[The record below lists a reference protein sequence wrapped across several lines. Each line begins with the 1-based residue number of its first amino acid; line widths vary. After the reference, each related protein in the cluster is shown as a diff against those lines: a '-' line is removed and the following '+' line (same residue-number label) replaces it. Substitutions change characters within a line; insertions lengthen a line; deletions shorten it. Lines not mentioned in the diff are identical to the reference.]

1 MIFPKNKFVVF
12 QGMEPSSPRLE
23 KLLIF
28 QKRTFQDQKMEKTHS
43 ENVFFY
49 FRRWNFLA
57 SRLKNFLYFSKSKF
71 LIFQERVSKA
81 QKNKK
86 NIFFFS
92 KIYIFIFI
100 NQNNSFFI
108 RIFFIRINGI
118 FFFRSNFFSNIFTCS

>member
-1 MIFPKNKFVVF
+1 
-12 QGMEPSSPRLE
+12 MEPSSPRLK

-57 SRLKNFLYFSKSKF
+57 SRLKNFLYFSKNKF
-71 LIFQERVSKA
+71 LIFQEGVSKA

-86 NIFFFS
+86 NIFFSQKF
-92 KIYIFIFI
+92 YIFIFI